1 MTDTKQPFFLY
12 IEDDPFSRE
21 VLELIIKKIMKYTN
35 LEYFIDSENYQERF
49 LALEKAPDV
58 VFLDI
63 QIQPHNGYEILD
75 WLRHEPKFKDTKV
88 VALTASV
95 MVQDVAKLQETGF
108 DGLIGKPIAHRVFPR
123 LLKQILAGEPIW
135 YIP

>member
-1 MTDTKQPFFLY
+1 MTDIKQPFFLY

-21 VLELIIKKIMKYTN
+21 VIELLIKKIMKFSN

-49 LALEKAPDV
+49 LAFEKAPDV

-63 QIQPHNGYEILD
+63 QIQPHNGYEILN
-75 WLRHEPKFKDTKV
+75 WLRNEPKFKATKV
-88 VALTASV
+88 IALTASV

-123 LLKQILAGEPIW
+123 LLNQILAGEPIW